1 MAAHNRKAFIE
12 FVATWVDKILPG
24 GGNGAYLTERFN
36 AMSDA
41 ELSAYVARLVSGEE
55 IIPLTAPNLAKEK
68 LSVERNMALIKQLGK
83 DIFHHLRL
91 TDSASGITYV
101 TPEKY
106 LVMKLSVRRQ
116 RQLLRKKITIPEGVR
131 HVDEFSGQVT
141 GPSKGSRISLPELQV
156 LYSQDL
162 TDPIVELIKYRGGD
176 VKGQQLMYRSLME
189 TGRVSMRNLDRFNT
203 RVKSTDTLGV
213 ILQGMMLSNTL
224 NT

>member
-1 MAAHNRKAFIE
+1 MPQRNRQAFIDYA
-12 FVATWVDKILPG
+12 ATWVDKLLPG
-24 GGNGAYLTERFN
+24 GGNGAYLRERFA

-41 ELSAYVARLVSGEE
+41 ALDAYVDRLATGEE
-55 IIPLTAPNLAKEK
+55 ILPLTAPNLAKEK
-68 LSVERNMALIKQLGK
+68 LSVDRNLTLAKELKH
-83 DIFHHLRL
+83 DFFHHLRM
-91 TDSASGITYV
+91 TDAATGTTYV

-106 LVMKLSVRRQ
+106 LVLKLPVRRQ
-116 RQLLRKKITIPEGVR
+116 RQLLRKKITIPEGTK
-131 HVDEFSGQVT
+131 HVNEFSGQVT

-162 TDPIVELIKYRGGD
+162 TDPIIELIKYRGGD

-189 TGRVSMRNLDRFNT
+189 TGRASMRNLERFNT
-203 RVKSTDTLGV
+203 RVKSTDTLGI

>member
-1 MAAHNRKAFIE
+1 MATRNREAFITY
-12 FVATWVDKILPG
+12 VADMVDKILPG
-24 GGNGAYLTERFN
+24 GGNGAYLTERFK
-36 AMSDA
+36 AMSVE
-41 ELSAYVARLVSGEE
+41 ELDAYVAKLESGEE
-55 IIPLTAPNLAKEK
+55 VLPLTAPNLAKEK
-68 LSVERNMALIKQLGK
+68 LSVERNLALLKTLK
-83 DIFHHLRL
+83 SDPFHHLKL
-91 TDSASGITYV
+91 TDASTGVRYK

-106 LVMKLSVRRQ
+106 LVLPLFVRRQ
-116 RQLLRKKITIPEGVR
+116 RQLLRKKITIPQGVR

-141 GPSKGSRISLPELQV
+141 GPSKGARISMPELQV

-189 TGRVSMRNLDRFNT
+189 TGRVSMRSLERFDT
-203 RVKSTDTLGV
+203 RVKSTDTLGT